1 MQPLLPKLRAGGS
14 AKLFVFGAT
23 IGPVVDS
30 FHNQCLLRYD
40 WAPITVPWPAGPLGS
55 SLARLLEQE
64 YLLCSSWSVPLLLGF
79 AYVVLGD
86 LLPRLFQ
93 WMLLQIPNQPSQQ
106 PQQQQPTTRQSGNL
120 RTKAILAVVTTALII
135 KLSQFLELHDPFLS
149 ADTNYAV
156 LLTATLIQWWAL
168 DGSLAALLAAGITSI
183 GGPLS
188 ELPFVA
194 NGLWHYI
201 PEAGDYLPLTNLPE
215 NLGNFLKP
223 WLGDSYS
230 KLALSSITG
239 PCYFA
244 VTLDAIAL
252 GRWFQS
258 SSRRDDDNQEKREI
272 Q

>member
-1 MQPLLPKLRAGGS
+1 MRPLITSFQKLPPLRAAAS

-23 IGPVVDS
+23 IGPIVDS
-30 FHNQCLLRYD
+30 FHNQCLLRYQL
-40 WAPITVPWPAGPLGS
+40 APITIEWPE
-55 SLARLLEQE
+55 SLSRLAALLEQD

-93 WMLLQIPNQPSQQ
+93 SLL
-106 PQQQQPTTRQSGNL
+106 PQQETSSQTQTSSDNL
-120 RTKAILAVVTTALII
+120 RAKAIWAVLSTAAVI
-135 KLSQFLELHDPFLS
+135 KLSQYLELHQPFGVDGS
-149 ADTNYAV
+149 AQANYIS
-156 LLTATLIQWWAL
+156 LLAATLLQWWYL
-168 DGSLAALLAAGITSI
+168 DGTLPALLAAGITSI

-194 NGLWHYI
+194 NGFWEYL
-201 PEAGDYLPLTNLPE
+201 PQAADYLPLANVNVAAANGGSILPKL
-215 NLGNFLKP
+215 LGPN
-223 WLGDSYS
+223 YQE
-230 KLALSSITG
+230 LALSSITG

-258 SSRRDDDNQEKREI
+258 TTNRKDDNELTN
-272 Q
+272 